1 MTQQFIDYI
10 RYKRLKNEKKMYV
23 LNDTCFVFTS
33 KNGGPLA
40 PNAVNNI
47 LYNIVKAYNKKEAA
61 VALTENRRPVY
72 LPSISAHIMRHT
84 GCTRMAEAG
93 VDLKVLQYIMGHAD
107 IQVTMD
113 VYNHISDIDRVRK
126 EICKLDY
133 MAV

>member
-1 MTQQFIDYI
+1 
-10 RYKRLKNEKKMYV
+10 
-23 LNDTCFVFTS
+23 
-33 KNGGPLA
+33 
-40 PNAVNNI
+40 
-47 LYNIVKAYNKKEAA
+47 
-61 VALTENRRPVY
+61 
-72 LPSISAHIMRHT
+72 MRHT